1 MRAYLTLDNRK
12 SLLLEYI
19 LEIPINIIESIEDP
33 VAKQNIIR
41 VLDYQN
47 ADIYL
52 RRSDVHQISLK
63 RIFEVLDDDL
73 CAVLIEE
80 IRTSSLFDHIL
91 QSERLELIENLEDPY
106 KFERPLRIR
115 GQRVPS
121 AVQENEERERAY
133 KAYLATRDQ
142 DATSK
147 KSKENQYKPHE
158 IPGSIKIILWV
169 FAFIGIIY
177 LASISDTPPSPCGSS
192 RVCE

>member
-1 MRAYLTLDNRK
+1 MRAYLTLDDRK
-12 SLLLEYI
+12 SLLLEYV
-19 LEIPINIIESIEDP
+19 LEIPINIIESIKDP

-47 ADIYL
+47 AEIYP
-52 RRSDVHQISLK
+52 RKSDVRQISLK

-121 AVQENEERERAY
+121 NEERERAV
-133 KAYLATRDQ
+133 KAYLAKRDQ

-158 IPGSIKIILWV
+158 IPGSIKVILWV

-192 RVCE
+192 RVCD